1 MPRDL
6 DTALPTSAASTTLLG
21 DPGASRSHGDDLEL
35 PRGTVVGRYVVLARL
50 GAGGMGVVYAAWDP
64 ELDRK
69 VAIKV
74 LRGDTKRSDD
84 RAARMLR
91 EAQSLAR
98 LAHPNVVAIHDVGT
112 LDDRVWLAMEFIEGP
127 TFGDWMRAQTRS
139 WREVLAV
146 LEPVAAGLS
155 AAHAAGLV
163 HRDVKPDNVMLS
175 TEADGTITRVRL
187 MDFGLARTIAARV
200 DDGEDITD
208 VGGRTPTPRAPEHSA
223 RAGTPGYMAPE
234 QWLNLPCDARSDQFS
249 FCVMLWESLFSK
261 RAFTGETLADLAAN
275 VLAGALQPLPRGN
288 RVPSWLRRVVR
299 RGLARNPVDRHASM
313 AALLLAL
320 AQGRAGA
327 GRRRALVM
335 TGAAALVVASAFGVR
350 AAVHARGEARCARE
364 GEAFAS
370 FWTPATRD
378 RLREGLVG
386 SGLQY
391 ASDTAERVMPWL
403 DAHAEALRSAST
415 AVCIDELEARWNA
428 DLVERAQWCLDERSD
443 HTSAVIE
450 LLSAGGARAVEHAV
464 RAVASLPAVQPCRDV
479 DVLTRMSALPKED
492 RERAGEIRAALSR
505 AAAASAAGSYDEAA
519 ELSRSALAAAESLA
533 WAPLVAAAHR
543 HLGYARES
551 TGAFDEAERE
561 LAESYFVAV
570 ASGQL
575 DEAAIA
581 ADSLAFAIGV
591 RLARPSEGLY
601 WSRHAEVL
609 LADAPDPTGAREAS
623 HLSTR
628 ANVLFASGAYAEA
641 VTLHERALA
650 IRTEVLGPDHP
661 ETAISL
667 NNLANAIFM
676 QSDYARA
683 AELYDEA
690 CHALQSSLGPDHPN
704 VPTCEI
710 NFATALVSSGA
721 NARAVEIYTRA
732 LPRLEATLGARHPSV
747 AALLTN
753 LAGVLIKTG
762 DPVRAEQ
769 LYRRAIDIWESALG
783 KDHPTLAHPLVGL
796 ATIALSRNDA
806 TTALPLAERAQAL
819 RSREGTQPEA
829 IAETEFLLARALW
842 DAGGDRRRARELAE
856 RAASFWRD
864 HPDRDRE
871 ASAAV
876 TTWLAEN
883 R

>member
-1 MPRDL
+1 MSTLL
-6 DTALPTSAASTTLLG
+6 DSSPPTSAASTTLLG

-35 PRGTVVGRYVVLARL
+35 SRGAVVGRYVVLARL

-91 EAQSLAR
+91 EAQALAR

-127 TFGDWMRAQTRS
+127 TYGDWMRAQTRS
-139 WREVLAV
+139 WREVLDV
-146 LEPVAAGLS
+146 LAPVAAGLS

-187 MDFGLARTIAARV
+187 MDFGLARSIAARA
-200 DDGEDITD
+200 DDGEEITD
-208 VGGRTPTPRAPEHSA
+208 VGGRTPTPHAAEHSA

-275 VLAGALQPLPRGN
+275 VLAGSLQPLPRGT

-299 RGLARNPVDRHASM
+299 RGLARNPKDRHASM
-313 AALLLAL
+313 AALSGAL

-327 GRRRALVM
+327 GRRRAVVM
-335 TGAAALVVASAFGVR
+335 TVAVALVVASAFGVR
-350 AAVHARGEARCARE
+350 AAVHAQGEARCARE
-364 GEAFAS
+364 GEALAS
-370 FWTPATRD
+370 AWTPAERD

-386 SGLQY
+386 SGVPY

-403 DAHAEALRSAST
+403 DDHAAAMRDAGT
-415 AVCIDELEARWNA
+415 AVCIDELDARWSA
-428 DLVERAQWCLDERSD
+428 DLVERARWCLDERND
-443 HTSAVIE
+443 HTAAVID
-450 LLSAGGARAVEHAV
+450 LLAQGGARAVEHAV

-479 DVLTRMSALPKED
+479 DVLTRMPALPKAD
-492 RERAGEIRAALSR
+492 RERARAIRSVLSRASATSAAGAYGEAAALSR
-505 AAAASAAGSYDEAA
+505 DALDE
-519 ELSRSALAAAESLA
+519 AESLG
-533 WAPLVAAAHR
+533 WAPLIAAAHR
-543 HLGYARES
+543 RLGYARES
-551 TGAFDEAERE
+551 AGEFDEAERE
-561 LAESYFVAV
+561 LAESYFIAL
-570 ASGQL
+570 AAGEL
-575 DEAAIA
+575 DEAAIS
-581 ADSLAFAIGV
+581 ADNLAFAIGV
-591 RLARPSEGLY
+591 RLARPNEGLY

-609 LADAPDPTGAREAS
+609 LAGAPDPTGAREAN

-628 ANVLFASGAYAEA
+628 ANVMFASGDYAEA
-641 VTLHERALA
+641 VALHERTLA
-650 IRTEVLGPDHP
+650 IREQVLGRDHP
-661 ETAISL
+661 ETAIAL

-676 QSDYARA
+676 QGDYARA
-683 AELYDEA
+683 AELYGESCTA
-690 CHALQSSLGPDHPN
+690 MQHSLGPDHPN

-710 NFATALVSSGA
+710 NLATALVSSGA
-721 NARAVEIYTRA
+721 HARAVEIYTRA
-732 LPRLEATLGARHPSV
+732 LPRLETTLGARHPSV

-753 LAGVLIKTG
+753 LAGALIKTG
-762 DPVRAEQ
+762 DPAGAEK
-769 LYRRAIDIWESALG
+769 LYHRAIAIWEGALG
-783 KDHPTLAHPLVGL
+783 QDHPTLAHPLVGL
-796 ATIALSRNDA
+796 ATIALDRGDA
-806 TTALPLAERAQAL
+806 TAALPFAERAHAL

-829 IAETEFLLARALW
+829 IAETQFLLARALW
-842 DAGGDRRRARELAE
+842 DTGGDRVRARELAE
-856 RAASFWRD
+856 QAAAFWRE
-864 HPDRDRE
+864 HPDKVAEPDTP
-871 ASAAV
+871 AA
-876 TTWLAEN
+876 WLAAHH
-883 R
+883 